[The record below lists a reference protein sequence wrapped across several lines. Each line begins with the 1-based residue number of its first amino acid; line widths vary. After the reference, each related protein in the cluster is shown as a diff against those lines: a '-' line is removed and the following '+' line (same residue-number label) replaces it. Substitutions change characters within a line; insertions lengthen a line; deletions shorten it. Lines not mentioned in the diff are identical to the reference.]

1 MADSLPFQFVI
12 AQINPIVGDI
22 AGNAKR
28 VLSILTAHN
37 DAEKIVVFPELVLS
51 GYPPE
56 DLILKPSF
64 LDCID
69 TYVAQILEASTGF
82 ECAFILPAP
91 DRDGSQTYNAA
102 HLIYNG
108 KIIGTALKHHLP
120 NYGVFDEKRVFA
132 SGDLRG
138 PIEFK
143 GRKIGLMICEDM
155 WFEDV
160 AAYLKSHGA
169 EIFVVPHGSPYCLGK
184 KEERMSHA
192 AARARDNNVPLIFV
206 NQIGGQDEL
215 VFDGSS
221 FADVLHHKQALM
233 MQRRWRII

>member
-91 DRDGSQTYNAA
+91 YRDGSQTYNAA

-108 KIIGTALKHHLP
+108 KVIGTALKHHLP

-143 GRKIGLMICEDM
+143 AITC
-155 WFEDV
+155 
-160 AAYLKSHGA
+160 H
-169 EIFVVPHGSPYCLGK
+169 
-184 KEERMSHA
+184 
-192 AARARDNNVPLIFV
+192 
-206 NQIGGQDEL
+206 
-215 VFDGSS
+215 S
-221 FADVLHHKQALM
+221 FL
-233 MQRRWRII
+233 